1 MVTREPTPMS
11 ELLADKSTKGG
22 NSPQSGG
29 SAWAALTAPGAGPI
43 WDKTAVEARFDPN
56 QDSSKLG
63 TAISKQVP
71 LSDQYSLMAVERLER
86 HPAGHHA
93 GARHSR
99 PRPTRSYETDQ
110 SAKLSTGDTGPSVAA
125 GQSLSSSADKWLRK
139 IGAAQKLFDGVPISG
154 SVGETAQGVDQQEHQ
169 CGPQEKLVSGAFLGA
184 SCAFCPPRQ

>member
-43 WDKTAVEARFDPN
+43 WDKTAVEDRFDPN

-99 PRPTRSYETDQ
+99 PGRRAAMRPINPQNSRPATPAPASPPARACRRAPTNG
-110 SAKLSTGDTGPSVAA
+110 SAKSAPRKSCSTASPSPARSAKPRKALTNKSISA
-125 GQSLSSSADKWLRK
+125 GLKKSW
-139 IGAAQKLFDGVPISG
+139 
-154 SVGETAQGVDQQEHQ
+154 
-169 CGPQEKLVSGAFLGA
+169 
-184 SCAFCPPRQ
+184 